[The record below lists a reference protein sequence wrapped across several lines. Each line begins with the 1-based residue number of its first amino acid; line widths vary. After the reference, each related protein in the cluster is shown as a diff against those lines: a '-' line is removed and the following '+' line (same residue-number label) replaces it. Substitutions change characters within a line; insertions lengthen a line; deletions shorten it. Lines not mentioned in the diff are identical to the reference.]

1 MATSYFMG
9 KDGFNWFVGVIED
22 RNDPDKAGRVKV
34 RCLGYH
40 SENIQDIPTEHL
52 PWAHVMMPVT
62 AGANS
67 GIGFSPHF
75 LLEGTWVVGFFR
87 DPAKQEPI
95 IMGALPGVN
104 STTTTKNTI
113 AASSE
118 VGGKS
123 VKGGFKDPNGVYPTA
138 LYVGK
143 VDTNAIASQT
153 VVWTKELEEGQAHH
167 PSFEKKGGL
176 EIDDAV
182 HTKWTNASE
191 AEIQQPVSTQ
201 ANTKYPFNHVFET
214 EVGHY
219 VEFDDT
225 VGNER
230 IHIYHKA
237 GTFIEID
244 PTGNVVIKTVGN
256 VTNIVAGNMDT
267 HVIGNYSLS
276 VGGNMDV
283 YAVGNL
289 TEKVDGNRKTT
300 ITGTE
305 TLEITGA
312 VTNTLKDALTLDV
325 TSDVTETF
333 GAALN
338 TTITGATTID
348 GTGAVTVKSGAAL
361 SAEAAAAATLKG
373 STVSFN

>member
-1 MATSYFMG
+1 MG
-9 KDGFNWFVGVIED
+9 KDGFNWFVGVVED
-22 RNDPDKAGRVKV
+22 REDPLKAGRVRV

-40 SENIQDIPTEHL
+40 SEDLTKIPKDDL
-52 PWAHVMMPVT
+52 PWASVMMPVT
-62 AGANS
+62 AGGNS
-67 GIGFSPHF
+67 GIGNSPHF

-87 DPAKQEPI
+87 DPSMQEPI
-95 IMGALPGVN
+95 IMGTLPGKN
-104 STTTTKNTI
+104 TSTTTDEHI
-113 AASSE
+113 AASSA
-118 VGGKS
+118 VGGFS
-123 VKGGFKDPNGVYPTA
+123 TKGGFKDPKGVYPTA
-138 LYVGK
+138 LYVDK
-143 VDTNAIASQT
+143 TDTNVLASQA

-167 PSFEKKGGL
+167 PSFTVKGGL
-176 EIDDAV
+176 EVDDAV

-191 AEIQQPVSTQ
+191 AEIQQAVSTQ
-201 ANTKYPFNHVFET
+201 ANAKYPYNHVFET

-267 HVIGNYSLS
+267 HVVGNYSLS
-276 VGGNMDV
+276 VGGNIDI
-283 YAVGNL
+283 YAVKNL

-325 TSDVTETF
+325 TADVTETF

-361 SAEAAAAATLKG
+361 TAEAAAAATLKG